1 VVGFGSPVDNVVVV
15 MIAAPANTNTERPGT
30 DPWRPQVLKGF
41 SVGVIV
47 GGLCVGMTLL
57 RVSVTDGHSA
67 SLSEVLPLSGR
78 TDAVRR
84 VQAFRD
90 EAGLTAAEGRK
101 LRDVLAEGQQTWET
115 AAAYFASMEGA
126 DGIRDHRD
134 EIDEVVADSVRA
146 RLVEAL
152 GATRARRA
160 ELRFG
165 SLAAL
170 VAEMSP
176 GH

>member
-1 VVGFGSPVDNVVVV
+1 MVGLGSAVDNVVIV
-15 MIAAPANTNTERPGT
+15 MIAAQTDSERPTT
-30 DPWRPQVLKGF
+30 DPWRPQTLRGF

-57 RVSVTDGHSA
+57 RVSAAGTTPTPV
-67 SLSEVLPLSGR
+67 SEMLPLSGHM
-78 TDAVRR
+78 DAARR
-84 VQAFRD
+84 VQAFRE

-101 LRDVLAEGQQTWET
+101 LRVVLAEGQQTWET

-146 RLVEAL
+146 RLVETL
-152 GATRARRA
+152 GPARARRA
-160 ELRFG
+160 ERRFG

-170 VAEMSP
+170 VSEISP
-176 GH
+176 GN